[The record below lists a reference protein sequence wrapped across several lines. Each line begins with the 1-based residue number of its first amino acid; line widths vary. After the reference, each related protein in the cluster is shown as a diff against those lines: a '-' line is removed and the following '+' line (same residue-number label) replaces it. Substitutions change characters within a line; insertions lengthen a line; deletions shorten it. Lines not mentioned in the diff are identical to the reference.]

1 MDELRLNDEQVTT
14 RDIAYPGRSG
24 AGARAAV
31 IEPVTDTGVHREEET
46 IERQEIEGRRMQGGG
61 REILESPG
69 PLFPDDEMQA
79 FRSRWDSVQTS
90 FVDEPRE
97 AVKQADSL
105 VANVVQR
112 IAEQFSAER
121 EQLEKQWDSGSDVS
135 TEDLRQEMKRYR
147 SFFDRLLT
155 F

>member
-1 MDELRLNDEQVTT
+1 MDESRLNDEQLTT
-14 RDIAYPGRSG
+14 RDIAYNAR
-24 AGARAAV
+24 AGVGSRAAV
-31 IEPVTDTGVHREEET
+31 IDPIPDPVMDPNGLLQEQSTEPRT
-46 IERQEIEGRRMQGGG
+46 EIGN
-61 REILESPG
+61 REILDAAG
-69 PLFPDDEMQA
+69 ALFPDTEMQT
-79 FRSRWDSVQTS
+79 FRSRWDRVQTS
-90 FVDEPRE
+90 FVDEPRR
-97 AVKQADSL
+97 AVQQADSL

-135 TEDLRQEMKRYR
+135 TEDLRQALKRYR